1 MFRAQLAQA
10 EGAVYTLCWSA
21 ESEQILFSSGKH
33 LVIRPLTPS
42 SKQTMWKAHD
52 APVLSAE
59 WNAVNNLIV
68 SGGEDC
74 KCACRHLHP
83 LPLLTLAPLPLPSGA
98 FARSLAPVRPPS
110 HPCVRRARE
119 AGIPLSRRHPAKPPH
134 PASARS

>member
-1 MFRAQLAQA
+1 MFRAHLAQA

-74 KCACRHLHP
+74 KCALAR
-83 LPLLTLAPLPLPSGA
+83 LPPQHAEE
-98 FARSLAPVRPPS
+98 VRPS
-110 HPCVRRARE
+110 HRTRVQLRE
-119 AGIPLSRRHPAKPPH
+119 VPGP
-134 PASARS
+134 